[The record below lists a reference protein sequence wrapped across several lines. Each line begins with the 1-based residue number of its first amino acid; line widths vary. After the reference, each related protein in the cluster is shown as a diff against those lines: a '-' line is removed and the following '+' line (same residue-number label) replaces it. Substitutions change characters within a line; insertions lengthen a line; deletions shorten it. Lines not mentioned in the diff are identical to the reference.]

1 VVFCGTP
8 AQDPESVF
16 VLAFEVH
23 NKFHQ
28 VHLWPYELSEYLR
41 KISVLRKVMNLHD
54 YLGAKILKREC
65 KYFIGKTVSIIDEL
79 LKFGVLIVL
88 DARVVISNQLNVV
101 FRDLS
106 LFLMQHKLL
115 EHLLHLIDLL
125 IVVELHL
132 FVRVLDDLS
141 FLLKYVEVDL
151 FALLKQELVELDQ
164 VFFLDE

>member
-1 VVFCGTP
+1 MVFCGTP
-8 AQDPESVF
+8 AQDPKSVLM
-16 VLAFEVH
+16 LAFEVH
-23 NKFHQ
+23 NEFHQ
-28 VHLWPYELSEYLR
+28 VHLWRYELSEYLG
-41 KISVLRKVMNLHD
+41 KISVLRKVMNLRD
-54 YLGAKILKREC
+54 YLAAKVLKREG

-79 LKFGVLIVL
+79 LKFGVFIVL
-88 DARVVISNQLNVV
+88 DARVVIANQLNVV
-101 FRDLS
+101 LRDLS
-106 LFLMQHKLL
+106 LSLMQHKFL